1 MVYMDIDWQDLVEK
15 EWWEESLLLYMGLI
29 NIDRKK
35 TSNDIVK
42 TILTGKLETAGNEDL
57 RTHIKLLAARALCD
71 FQPTKREGTVVD
83 LSRQQLIQLVESNAP
98 LEKRFNA
105 GIFLGNLGDTRISG
119 DNLVLVPAGDFIR
132 GSNEIDEEEKPVKRI
147 YLDDFMIG
155 IYPVT
160 SQEFKRFVD
169 DNGYHR
175 QEHWTKEGWQWRM
188 EEKITAPGLWYDRK
202 WNGPNFPVVGV
213 SWYEAA
219 AYTGWLSKVTGKPY
233 RLPTEAEWEKAARGI
248 DGKIYPWGNE
258 FDNNCC
264 NSRESGLGR
273 TSPVGIFPNGKSDY
287 GCHDLAG
294 NVWEWCADWYDER
307 YYSNCPVKNPPG
319 PAAGSRR
326 VCRGGSWFFDA
337 GGCACA
343 VRGRDLP
350 VLRGSR
356 LGFRLARSF

>member
-1 MVYMDIDWQDLVEK
+1 
-15 EWWEESLLLYMGLI
+15 MGLI

-42 TILTGKLETAGNEDL
+42 TILTGKLETAENEDL
-57 RTHIKLLAARALCD
+57 RTHLKLLAARAPCD

-83 LSRQQLIQLVESNAP
+83 LSLKQLIQLVESNAA

-105 GIFLGNLGDTRISG
+105 GILLGNLGDTRISE
-119 DNLVLVPAGDFIR
+119 DSKVLVPAGEFIR
-132 GSNEIDEEEKPVKRI
+132 GAKEYKNTKPVKHI

-155 IYPVT
+155 VFPVT
-160 SQEFKRFVD
+160 NQEFKRFVD
-169 DNGYHR
+169 DQGYHR
-175 QEHWTKEGWQWRM
+175 EQPWSLEGWHWRQ
-188 EEKITAPGLWYDRK
+188 ERNINEPAYWYERK

-219 AYTGWLSKVTGKPY
+219 AYADWLSKITGKLY

-248 DGKIYPWGNE
+248 DGKIYPWGNT
-258 FDNNCC
+258 FDKNCC
-264 NSRESGLGR
+264 NSGESGLGR

-287 GCHDLAG
+287 GCHDMAG
-294 NVWEWCADWYDER
+294 NVWEWCADWYDEK
-307 YYSNCPVKNPPG
+307 YYHNSPMKNPSG
-319 PAAGSRR
+319 PSSGSLR

-337 GGCACA
+337 GNCACA
-343 VRGRDLP
+343 IRVRGLP
-350 VLRGSR
+350 GLRGFH